1 VQTRRQSRDQ
11 PNARRVDRGHSAEL
25 FDGELS
31 DLANRIVHR
40 SNQHG
45 RFMLGIAGEPGAGKS
60 TVSGYLERALGA
72 HAVVVPF
79 DGFHFA
85 NALLDGTELQARKG
99 AIDTFDLAGYRVL
112 VQRLRA
118 ADEPV
123 VYAPAY
129 LREVEEPIAAS
140 IAIQRATP
148 IVIVE
153 GNYLLADQPDLA
165 LARSLLDEV
174 WYVQTADQT
183 RLHRLIQRHIQFGK
197 TYAEAR
203 AWALGSDEANAHA
216 IRKTRDQAD
225 LIVHLP

>member
-1 VQTRRQSRDQ
+1 MS
-11 PNARRVDRGHSAEL
+11 AAEL
-25 FDGELS
+25 FPGELS
-31 DLANRIVHR
+31 DLADRIVRR
-40 SNQHG
+40 SSQQA
-45 RFMLGIAGEPGAGKS
+45 RFILGIVGEPGAGKS
-60 TVSGYLERALGA
+60 TVSGHLERALGA

-79 DGFHFA
+79 DGFHLA
-85 NALLDGTELQARKG
+85 NVLLDGTERKARKG

-129 LREVEEPIAAS
+129 AREVEEPIAAS
-140 IAIQRATP
+140 IAIERATP

-183 RLHRLIQRHIQFGK
+183 RVHRLIQRHIQFGK

-203 AWALGSDEANAHA
+203 AWALGSDEANARA
-216 IRKTRDQAD
+216 IRETRDRAD
-225 LIVHLP
+225 LIIHIP